1 MEPWM
6 KRMLKGIFMFPFFL
20 LGITFANGQAD
31 FGAYYTK
38 LNTGQEWEEYSRTG
52 EHPEIIVRVPEA
64 KGQLVFWRGN
74 SYLPYWKTDK
84 GQWNFPEMISRSG
97 DGEKPMPDKVN
108 TYSHVEIMENT
119 ASSVLVH
126 WRYLASFSVGNPH
139 GQVNPNNFAEEDFLI
154 TPDGRVRR
162 IIKKGT
168 DKIDDWNDPLN
179 HTLQI
184 LQLSANGV
192 NETSRI
198 NPGHSL
204 EKTVVKG
211 NPEKGLPIAG
221 PRLSFTFD
229 EGTGDSTSENI
240 SKKSVPVPG
249 HKTLWKKGVSGTA
262 LQFDGYNTVVSVP
275 ADRSHQLS
283 DASLTLEGWFAIG
296 AYPWNWAPLVQQGDD
311 DGFFL
316 GVDSHGYPGFM
327 AKINGWWH
335 QLSVPNQPPFNDP
348 NHLELF
354 RWYHVAG
361 VYNKTDGMMR
371 LYINGNEIASRYAG
385 TSGVQT
391 VNADIRIG
399 KADKM
404 RQPTEGTN
412 TNLPSDYGFDGLI
425 DEVRIY
431 AVALSGT
438 QVAES
443 YRNFNPGP
451 AIANSPDMQKRGFPN
466 PATKGGFGAVF
477 THLPYFE
484 TWENMWRFGPYADVV
499 VGFDQL
505 PVKYVF
511 WRGVSY
517 IPMMVNES
525 NQWFTNEFSETGFSE
540 TAPGDC
546 EPMSDKGCR
555 DSHVRVIENN
565 GARVVVHWRYRLANA
580 SYHWANYDTATGWG
594 EIADW
599 YFFIYPDGVI
609 TKKMRC
615 YTFYPDT
622 FHEWNEQ
629 IAVLGEGQQPGSVI
643 EKEPVMTLV
652 DSTGK
657 SFEYN
662 WISSPPN
669 PDYKGKI
676 IQKIHL
682 TGKYDPFSIQAFN
695 GGSVYSG
702 EVTWYSVT
710 PSWNHWPTAQ
720 INSSGRNA
728 SFPDRAAHSSISGT
742 LWPYSV
748 RERGKIIFDEVNLME
763 GMTEQPAASLTNLAK
778 SWLKAPALIPVSGG
792 TSQGYVQSRRAYLL
806 GLTGTAP
813 LSFQIAASSNNPIQN
828 LCFEVK
834 NWKNRTAKASVKV
847 NGVARIPGPD
857 FRQGVNIDTDGT
869 YTLIVWLRM
878 SADQPRNFEIAAK

>member
-1 MEPWM
+1 MR
-6 KRMLKGIFMFPFFL
+6 KNHFKIIISFLFFCS
-20 LGITFANGQAD
+20 GMTFAYGQAD

-38 LNTGQEWEEYSRTG
+38 LKTGQKWEEYSRVG
-52 EHPEIIVRVPEA
+52 EHADIIVQMPKA

-74 SYLPYWKTDK
+74 SYLPYWKTDH
-84 GQWNFPEMISRSG
+84 GQWDLSEIVHRSG
-97 DGEKPMPDKVN
+97 DGEKSMPDKVN

-119 ASSVLVH
+119 PSSIIIH
-126 WRYLASFSVGNPH
+126 WRYLASFTMGNPH
-139 GQVNPNNFAEEDFLI
+139 GEVNSNNFTEEDFRI
-154 TPDGRVRR
+154 TPDGKVQRVIR
-162 IIKKGT
+162 KGT
-168 DKIDDWNDPLN
+168 EKIDEWNDPLN
-179 HTLQI
+179 RTTQVLK
-184 LQLSANGV
+184 LSASGIS
-192 NETSRI
+192 EISLI

-204 EKTVVKG
+204 EKILIKG
-211 NPEKGLPIAG
+211 NPVKVPITAD
-221 PRLSFTFD
+221 PNLCFTFD
-229 EGTGDSTSENI
+229 EGTGDSTAESI
-240 SKKSVPVPG
+240 SKMKVPVPG

-275 ADRSHQLS
+275 ASPSHKLS
-283 DASLTLEGWFAIG
+283 GGSLSIEGWFAIG
-296 AYPWNWAPLVQQGDD
+296 AYPWNWAPIVQQGDD

-335 QLSVPNQPPFNDP
+335 QLSVPNKPPFKDS

-354 RWYHVAG
+354 RWYCITG

-371 LYINGNEIASRYAG
+371 LYINGIEIASKYAG
-385 TSGVQT
+385 TGGVQT

-399 KADKM
+399 KADQL

-412 TNLPSDYGFDGLI
+412 TNLESDYGFDGLI
-425 DEVRIY
+425 DELRIY
-431 AVALSGT
+431 NVAFSAS
-438 QVAES
+438 QVAGS
-443 YRNFNPGP
+443 FKNLDPGTDL
-451 AIANSPDMQKRGFPN
+451 ARLPDMQKRSFPN
-466 PATKGGFGAVF
+466 PSTNGRFGAVF
-477 THLPYFE
+477 THLPYYE
-484 TWENMWRFGPYADVV
+484 TWENLWRFGQNADVV
-499 VGFDQL
+499 IGFDQL

-517 IPMMVNES
+517 IPMMVNEL

-546 EPMSDKGCR
+546 EPMSDKGCW

-565 GARVVVHWRYRLANA
+565 AARVVIEWRYRLANA
-580 SYHWANYDTATGWG
+580 SHHWANYDTSTGWG
-594 EIADW
+594 DMADW
-599 YFFIYPDGVI
+599 YFYIYPDGAV
-609 TKKMRC
+609 TKNMRC
-615 YTFYPDT
+615 YASYPDT
-622 FHEWNEQ
+622 WYEWNEQ

-662 WISSPPN
+662 WVSNPPN

-682 TGKYDPFSIQAFN
+682 TGKYDPFSIQEFN

-728 SFPDRAAHSSISGT
+728 SFPDRAAHSSISGI
-742 LWPYSV
+742 LWPASL
-748 RERGKIIFDEVNLME
+748 RERGKISFNELNLIE
-763 GMTEQPAASLTNLAK
+763 GMTDKPAAALTSLAK
-778 SWLKAPALIPVSGG
+778 SWLKAPSTANVKGG
-792 TSQGYVQSRRAYLL
+792 ISKGYEQSHRAYQFVFENEK
-806 GLTGTAP
+806 
-813 LSFQIAASSNNPIQN
+813 LSFQIMATNNNPVQN
-828 LCFEVK
+828 LCFEIK
-834 NWKNRTAKASVKV
+834 NWKTRTAKAGIKV
-847 NGVARIPGPD
+847 NGVSLVAGPN

-869 YTLIVWLRM
+869 NTLIVWVGLL
-878 SADQPRNFEIAAK
+878 ADQPQSFEIYPEKN